1 MEHRFEVFENAEVF
15 FFMMRLVLG
24 HKHPEPIFLK
34 LMTLPSKGDFLEL
47 RSYLIILSK
56 SISLRLFS

>member
-1 MEHRFEVFENAEVF
+1 MSSP
-15 FFMMRLVLG
+15 M
-24 HKHPEPIFLK
+24 LK

-56 SISLRLFS
+56 SIRARAALKSSETRDKSRDYEPKTSLLLKNLPL